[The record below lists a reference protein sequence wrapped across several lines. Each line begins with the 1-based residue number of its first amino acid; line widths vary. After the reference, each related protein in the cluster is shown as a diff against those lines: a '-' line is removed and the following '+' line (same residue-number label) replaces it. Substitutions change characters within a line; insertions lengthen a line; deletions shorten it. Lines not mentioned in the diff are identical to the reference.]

1 MIIFAYKLQKKL
13 KVSLMGWKKKSMT
26 LIFVVLT
33 TVIILGVAKSFIM
46 YSLYFDEKVEQY
58 DQHIVLYVDNP
69 FVRTHFRYPQYQ
81 YEENILLKR
90 NLNKKELKD
99 AIQKYGDPDD
109 YYQE

>member
-1 MIIFAYKLQKKL
+1 
-13 KVSLMGWKKKSMT
+13 
-26 LIFVVLT
+26 
-33 TVIILGVAKSFIM
+33 M
-46 YSLYFDEKVEQY
+46 YSLDFDEKVEKY
-58 DQHIVLYVDNP
+58 NQHIVFYVDNP
-69 FVRTHFRYPQYQ
+69 FVRTRFRYPQYQ

>member
-1 MIIFAYKLQKKL
+1 MEKESYNTYFCCIDNRNCFRH
-13 KVSLMGWKKKSMT
+13 
-26 LIFVVLT
+26 
-33 TVIILGVAKSFIM
+33 SFD
-46 YSLYFDEKVEQY
+46 FDEKVEQY
-58 DQHIVLYVDNP
+58 DQHIALYVDNT
-69 FVRTHFRYPQYQ
+69 FVRTCFRYPQYQ

>member
-1 MIIFAYKLQKKL
+1 M
-13 KVSLMGWKKKSMT
+13 KVSLVGWKKKSIA
-26 LIFVVLT
+26 LISVVLT
-33 TVIILGVAKSFIM
+33 TGIVLEIGKKFIM
-46 YSLYFDEKVEQY
+46 YSLDFDEKVEQY
-58 DQHIVLYVDNP
+58 DQHIVFYVDNP
-69 FVRTHFRYPQYQ
+69 FVRIRFLYPQYQ

>member
-1 MIIFAYKLQKKL
+1 M
-13 KVSLMGWKKKSMT
+13 
-26 LIFVVLT
+26 LITGIVLE
-33 TVIILGVAKSFIM
+33 IGKNYRM
-46 YSLYFDEKVEQY
+46 YSLDFDEKVEQY
-58 DQHIVLYVDNP
+58 DQHIVLYVDNT
-69 FVRTHFRYPQYQ
+69 FVRPRFRYPQYQ

>member
-1 MIIFAYKLQKKL
+1 
-13 KVSLMGWKKKSMT
+13 MGWKKKSIA
-26 LIFVVLT
+26 LISVVLT
-33 TVIILGVAKSFIM
+33 TGIVLEIGKKFIM
-46 YSLYFDEKVEQY
+46 YSLDFDENVEQY
-58 DQHIVLYVDNP
+58 DQHIVFYVDNP
-69 FVRTHFRYPQYQ
+69 FVRIRFLYPQYQ